1 MRRLSLLI
9 IAILV
14 LPSLAAALQDPYI
27 VYGYVR
33 YPDGSPAAQLPVDV
47 HTPSQIKNTL
57 SDSDGRYSVVFD
69 NYNYSDPITVIV
81 SGVEAYDSID
91 SSRPSSVISITVPS
105 TSKETQPSGSGSGG
119 GGRGGI
125 DTGEEYENIELK
137 EVATVYVSSGSN
149 VSYQFENPEDPIIY
163 VNYTALSSAGS
174 ITTTIEILKNTSALA
189 AYAPPGAVYKNVNIW
204 VGTYGYATE
213 KNIKYPV
220 IGFKVNRTWL
230 HENQVL
236 TSTIRLNRYTS
247 GVWNP
252 LPTVKTHE
260 DTGYVYFE
268 SQTPGFSLFAITGQS
283 FSTMNI
289 SKPGTYLVEV
299 DGRSDTSKVIGSQIS
314 STFIVV
320 LAILAILSTTAVV
333 YSFAQGTLSFDIII
347 GKAQAFERSLRRLI
361 EK

>member
-1 MRRLSLLI
+1 MRRLGLLI

-33 YPDGSPAAQLPVDV
+33 YPDGSPAAQFPVEV

-57 SDSDGRYSVVFD
+57 SDTDGRYSVVFD

-81 SGVEAYDSID
+81 SGVEAYGSID
-91 SSRPSSVISITVPS
+91 SFRPASMISITVPS
-105 TSKETQPSGSGSGG
+105 TSKETQSPDSGG
-119 GGRGGI
+119 GGGGSDI
-125 DTGEEYENIELK
+125 GEESENIELK
-137 EVATVYVSSGSN
+137 EVVTVYVSSGSN

-174 ITTTIEILKNTSALA
+174 ITTTIEVLKSTSALA
-189 AYAPPGAVYKNVNIW
+189 ADAPPGAVYKNVNIW

-213 KNIKYPV
+213 KNIKDPV

-268 SQTPGFSLFAITGQS
+268 SQTPGFSPFAITGKS
-283 FSTMNI
+283 SSAVTDTDVPTEKTPEDI
-289 SKPGTYLVEV
+289 SQTEFP
-299 DGRSDTSKVIGSQIS
+299 SDTARSIPFTGS
-314 STFIVV
+314 
-320 LAILAILSTTAVV
+320 TALCIAAAAWLVNR
-333 YSFAQGTLSFDIII
+333 
-347 GKAQAFERSLRRLI
+347 KMRRH
-361 EK
+361 K

>member
-1 MRRLSLLI
+1 MRRLGLLI

-33 YPDGSPAAQLPVDV
+33 YPDGSPAAQFPVEV

-57 SDSDGRYSVVFD
+57 SDTDGRYSVVFD

-81 SGVEAYDSID
+81 SGVKAYGSID
-91 SSRPSSVISITVPS
+91 SFRPASMISITVPS
-105 TSKETQPSGSGSGG
+105 TLQETQSPGSGG
-119 GGRGGI
+119 GGGGGGGS

-149 VSYQFENPEDPIIY
+149 VSYRFENPEDPIIY

-174 ITTTIEILKNTSALA
+174 ITTTIEVLKSTSALA
-189 AYAPPGAVYKNVNIW
+189 ADAPPGAVYKNVNIW

-213 KNIKYPV
+213 KNIKDPV

-236 TSTIRLNRYTS
+236 TFTIRLNRYTS

-268 SQTPGFSLFAITGQS
+268 SQTPGFSPFAITGQS
-283 FSTMNI
+283 
-289 SKPGTYLVEV
+289 
-299 DGRSDTSKVIGSQIS
+299 S
-314 STFIVV
+314 STTPITPMARPDAPAVTDTDVPTEKTPEDISQTEFPGDTARSIPFTG
-320 LAILAILSTTAVV
+320 STALCIAAAAWLVNRKMRH
-333 YSFAQGTLSFDIII
+333 Y
-347 GKAQAFERSLRRLI
+347 K
-361 EK
+361 

>member
-1 MRRLSLLI
+1 MRRLGLLI

-33 YPDGSPAAQLPVDV
+33 YPDGSPAAQFPVEV

-57 SDSDGRYSVVFD
+57 SDTDGRYSVVFD

-81 SGVEAYDSID
+81 SGVEAYGSID
-91 SSRPSSVISITVPS
+91 SSRPASMISITVPS
-105 TSKETQPSGSGSGG
+105 TLQETQSPGSGG
-119 GGRGGI
+119 GGGGS

-149 VSYQFENPEDPIIY
+149 VSYRFENPEDPIIY

-174 ITTTIEILKNTSALA
+174 ITTTIEVLKSTSALA
-189 AYAPPGAVYKNVNIW
+189 ADAPPGAVYKNVNIW

-213 KNIKYPV
+213 KNIKDPV

-268 SQTPGFSLFAITGQS
+268 SQTPGFSPFAITS
-283 FSTMNI
+283 KSSSAVTDTDVTTEKTPEDI
-289 SKPGTYLVEV
+289 SQTEFP
-299 DGRSDTSKVIGSQIS
+299 SDTARSISFTGS
-314 STFIVV
+314 
-320 LAILAILSTTAVV
+320 TALCIAAAAWLVNRK
-333 YSFAQGTLSFDIII
+333 IRHH
-347 GKAQAFERSLRRLI
+347 K
-361 EK
+361 